1 LSIFPKN
8 SKLEKEMVVWL
19 WIAEGLVCQSK
30 SDKTMEEVGDEYFD
44 ELVSRSLIDQGW
56 VSLSGKK
63 TLKCMI
69 SSMI

>member
-1 LSIFPKN
+1 
-8 SKLEKEMVVWL
+8 MVVWL
-19 WIAEGLVCQSK
+19 WIVEGLVCQSK

-63 TLKCMI
+63 NFKMHDLVNDLAIMYQV
-69 SSMI
+69 